1 MSTIPT
7 LTVSPSSA
15 VGAYARVQGGGL
27 DAPNDADG
35 SGGGF
40 GDVLARAVQGVAD
53 TGHKA
58 DSEAMKAIAGQ
69 GNLTEVATAVSRAEL
84 TMQTAI
90 AIRDRVV
97 QSFQEIS
104 RMQI

>member
-7 LTVSPSSA
+7 LTVTPSSA
-15 VGAYARVQGGGL
+15 INAYARVQDGSL
-27 DAPNDADG
+27 DAPATA
-35 SGGGF
+35 SGAGF
-40 GDVLARAVQGVAD
+40 GDALARAIQGVAD

-58 DSEAMKAIAGQ
+58 DAESMKAISGQ
-69 GNLTEVATAVSRAEL
+69 GNLTEVATAVTRAEL
-84 TMQTAI
+84 SMQTAL

-97 QSFQEIS
+97 QSYQEIT

>member
-7 LTVSPSSA
+7 LTVTPSSA
-15 VGAYARVQGGGL
+15 VNAYARVQDGSL
-27 DAPNDADG
+27 DAPATA
-35 SGGGF
+35 SGAGF
-40 GDVLARAVQGVAD
+40 GDALARAIQGVAD

-58 DSEAMKAIAGQ
+58 DAESVKAISGQ
-69 GNLTEVATAVSRAEL
+69 GNLTEVATAVTRAEL
-84 TMQTAI
+84 SMQTAL

-97 QSFQEIS
+97 QSYQEIT

>member
-7 LTVSPSSA
+7 LTVTPSSA
-15 VGAYARVQGGGL
+15 ADAYARVQNGASPDAGG
-27 DAPNDADG
+27 AD
-35 SGGGF
+35 F

-53 TGHKA
+53 VGHKA
-58 DSEAMKAIAGQ
+58 DAESMKAIAGQ
-69 GNLTEVATAVSRAEL
+69 GNLTEVATAVTRAEL
-84 TMQTAI
+84 SMQTAL

-97 QSFQEIS
+97 QAYQDIA

>member
-15 VGAYARVQGGGL
+15 VNAYARVQDGAL
-27 DAPNDADG
+27 DAPSNATAN
-35 SGGGF
+35 GF
-40 GDVLARAVQGVAD
+40 GDVLARAIQGVAD

-58 DSEAMKAIAGQ
+58 DAEPVKAISGQ
-69 GNLTEVATAVSRAEL
+69 GNLTDVATAVTRAEL
-84 TMQTAI
+84 SMQTAL

-97 QSFQEIS
+97 QSYQEIT

>member
-15 VGAYARVQGGGL
+15 VNAYARVQDGAL
-27 DAPNDADG
+27 DAP
-35 SGGGF
+35 SGATGNGF
-40 GDVLARAVQGVAD
+40 GDVLARAIQGVAD

-58 DSEAMKAIAGQ
+58 DAESVKAISGQ
-69 GNLTEVATAVSRAEL
+69 GNLTDVATAVTRAEL
-84 TMQTAI
+84 SMQTAL

-97 QSFQEIS
+97 QSYQEIT